1 MNGRT
6 STRKTRKDKGTRKP
20 HPKSCLHCKMVRAF
34 WEVRAIEIE
43 EQGGWRNESPVFRYT
58 ASLIEWQAHYYRHER
73 AREQEAA

>member
-43 EQGGWRNESPVFRYT
+43 EQGGWRNEAPVFRAT
-58 ASLIEWQAHYYRHER
+58 RSLIEWQTYYYCELR
-73 AREQEAA
+73 AGEAA